1 MLNIIV
7 EASQNFCTHQ
17 IREPYEI
24 IEYTENMRTVI
35 AYVDITMSSGKKHRV
50 FIGATPNFAQRVTA
64 LLLEED
70 DSDEET
76 LVDMVLELTNLI
88 VGSAKVLAQNMPEYS
103 YTMATPYFAK
113 IDAFDIEYDEA
124 KTIKVGNDEMIIAI
138 KEI

>member
-1 MLNIIV
+1 MLKIIV
-7 EASQNFCTHQ
+7 EASKNFCIHQ
-17 IREPYEI
+17 IREPHVVIDYANE
-24 IEYTENMRTVI
+24 MRTVI
-35 AYVDITMSSGKKHRV
+35 AYVDITMISGKKHRV
-50 FIGATPNFAQRVTA
+50 YVAATLDFAQRVTTI
-64 LLLEED
+64 LLEEE

-103 YTMATPYFAK
+103 YTMATPCFDK
-113 IDAFDIEYDEA
+113 IDTFDIKYNEA